1 MGKTGEAVLDTLLSL
16 TIPALVILHLIIA
29 PYTKVEE
36 SFNLQATHDI
46 LVYGTPTSDVHR
58 RLSARYDHFDFPGAV
73 PRTFIGSVLLAGL
86 SQPFIYL
93 AGFRH
98 AQLVVRAVLG
108 LSNAGALLVFK
119 SRVKQAFGKP
129 TARWYTLL
137 QASQF
142 HVLFY
147 ASRTLPNMFA
157 FALTTLAFAQLVG
170 DPRTISAGRCRVAI
184 GFFTYATAVFRSEL
198 AILLTTTTLYT
209 LLMGC
214 TTIRRIIP
222 AFLGSFAFSLLASV
236 PVDSYFWQKPI
247 WPELW
252 GFYYNA
258 ILGSSSEWGVSPW
271 HSYFTSALPKIM
283 INPLTWTVL
292 IPYALFN
299 KSTRLSAQ
307 CLTFPSLLFVAIYSI
322 QPHKEA
328 RFIFY
333 VAPPLT
339 AAAALGANYIFTR
352 RAKSVIYVVASLALA
367 GSVVLSF
374 VGSTG
379 MLMLS
384 SLNYP
389 GGEAL
394 SQLGSVIDMTSP
406 SPDVKTVTVHT
417 DVLSC
422 MTGVTLF
429 GQLAYPKKT
438 LNPAADTV
446 SFVFDKSEKPA
457 LLQTPGFWG
466 KFDYV
471 MVEDPSRVTGS
482 WETVGV
488 VEGFAGVELLKPGAE
503 AAGSDLEP
511 GNGNGNKNDLV
522 LGRGALVRRVRDA
535 VRKLTGGWW
544 IGPRMEPK
552 IQILKRLRAA
562 PRKEVTE

>member
-1 MGKTGEAVLDTLLSL
+1 MGITGPAVLDALLSL

-36 SFNLQATHDI
+36 SFNMQATHDV
-46 LVYGTPTSDVHR
+46 LVYGTPTTDIYR

-73 PRTFIGSVLLAGL
+73 PRTFIGPVLLAGL

-93 AGFRH
+93 ASFRH
-98 AQLVVRAVLG
+98 AQLIVRAILG
-108 LSNAGALLVFK
+108 LFNAAALLFFR
-119 SRVKQAFGKP
+119 SRVEKAFGKP

-157 FALTTLAFAQLVG
+157 FALTTLAFAQLLG
-170 DPRTISAGRCRVAI
+170 DPRTVSAGRCRVVI
-184 GFFTYATAVFRSEL
+184 GLLTYATAVFRSEL
-198 AILLTTTTLYT
+198 AILLTTTTLYL

-214 TTIRRIIP
+214 TTIKRVIP
-222 AFLGSFAFSLLASV
+222 AFTGSFVFSLLASV
-236 PVDSYFWQKPI
+236 PVDSYFWQKPV

-258 ILGSSSEWGVSPW
+258 ILGSSSDWGVSPW
-271 HSYFTSALPKIM
+271 HWYFTNALPKIM
-283 INPLTWTVL
+283 LNPVTLAFL

-299 KSTRLSAQ
+299 QSTRLPAQ
-307 CLTFPSLLFVAIYSI
+307 SLTFPSILYIAIYSI

-328 RFIFY
+328 RFIYY
-333 VAPPLT
+333 VVPPLT
-339 AAAALGANYIFTR
+339 AAAALGANYVFAR
-352 RAKSVIYVVASLALA
+352 RSKSVIYLGASLLLASSVAL
-367 GSVVLSF
+367 SL

-394 SQLGSVIDMTSP
+394 SQLRSVIDMTSP

-429 GQLAYPKKT
+429 GQLAYPTKP
-438 LNPAADTV
+438 LNPASDTV

-457 LLQTPGFWG
+457 LLKTPGFWG

-471 MVEDPSRVTGS
+471 LVEDPSKVTGS

-488 VEGFAGVELLKPGAE
+488 VEGFAGVELLRPGVNS
-503 AAGSDLEP
+503 AGSSSDLES
-511 GNGNGNKNDLV
+511 GNVQV
-522 LGRGALVRRVRDA
+522 LGRGALVRRVREA
-535 VRKLTGGWW
+535 VRKVTGGWW